1 MRSKKKKQITIYLL
15 GVLTILIMIFSIIA
29 IPCINNDKY
38 EQKILKSIYDNTNI
52 KNINYVNKSN
62 NYYIIKNDTKAI
74 VLDLNYDIIKELPLI
89 NLYQSNKPLSYRKGN
104 LYYEEK
110 ERTKNS
116 LIYKYYNAE
125 NYEYAFE
132 ITVGGI

>member
-15 GVLTILIMIFSIIA
+15 GVLTILIIIFSIIA

-104 LYYEEK
+104 SYYEEK

>member
-15 GVLTILIMIFSIIA
+15 GVLTILIIIFSIIA

-110 ERTKNS
+110 ARTKNS

>member
-15 GVLTILIMIFSIIA
+15 GVLTILIIIFSIIA

-110 ERTKNS
+110 ERTQNS